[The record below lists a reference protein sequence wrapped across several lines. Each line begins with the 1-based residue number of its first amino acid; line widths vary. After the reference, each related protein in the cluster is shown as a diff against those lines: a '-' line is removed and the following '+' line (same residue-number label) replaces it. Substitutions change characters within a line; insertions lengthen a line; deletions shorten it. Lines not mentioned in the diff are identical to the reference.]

1 MKHFYSPTQ
10 GYCVM
15 DEAPIPLGDWVE
27 CEPRPVDQPNAVWNG
42 EAWATPL
49 EQSRAAAHRNLSA
62 RRDAAI
68 EDFTFAGMQ
77 IRLTP
82 ETRANITGAVLGV
95 TVGQTQDV
103 HWQISPTQFIDL
115 KAQQILALGIAT
127 HAHVEA
133 CFTNTRTLAALV
145 EASDDPLSVDIEIG
159 WP

>member
-1 MKHFYSPTQ
+1 MKPFISPTQ

-15 DEAPIPLGDWVE
+15 DEAPVPVGDWQEVPE
-27 CEPRPVDQPNAVWNG
+27 RPAPHYVWDG
-42 EAWATPL
+42 EAWGVPTADARL
-49 EQSRAAAHRNLSA
+49 AAHKRLSA

-68 EDFTFAGMQ
+68 ENFTFAGMP

-82 ETRANITGAVLGV
+82 ETRSNITGAVLGV

-103 HWQISPTQFIDL
+103 HWQVSPTQFIDL
-115 KAQQILALGIAT
+115 TAQQILALGIAT

-133 CFTNTRTLAALV
+133 CFTNTRALAALV
-145 EASDDPLSVDIEIG
+145 EASEDPISVDIEIG